1 MWPNYVAEHA
11 GFFQGGDVDG
21 GRVDEEVVRGEGIEV
36 PPGMGM
42 GMGMGKG
49 EEEGEGEGG
58 SLEGTLRWLVRRIM
72 EEL

>member
-36 PPGMGM
+36 PPGMGK
-42 GMGMGKG
+42 GMGMGRERERKRERG
-49 EEEGEGEGG
+49 RGAVWRG
-58 SLEGTLRWLVRRIM
+58 R
-72 EEL
+72 